1 MIVYFDT
8 SALVPLLIEEPD
20 SRTAA
25 QLWDSA
31 DRIVS
36 VRLVYAEASAAL
48 GHAARLGRITQSDLP
63 GLTTDLDSI
72 YGQLDLID
80 IDDPL
85 VRRAGALA
93 QEFELRGYDAVHL
106 AGAERLE
113 DAEVVLAS
121 GDRALLD
128 AAAALGLS
136 LGRTTQS

>member
-1 MIVYFDT
+1 VIVYFDT
-8 SALVPLLIEEPD
+8 SALVPLLIEEPG
-20 SRTAA
+20 SEHAA

-31 DRIVS
+31 DHVVS
-36 VRLVYAEASAAL
+36 VRLVYAEACAAL
-48 GHAARLGRITQSDLP
+48 GHAARLGRIISSDLH
-63 GLTTDLDSI
+63 GLTTDLGGI
-72 YGQLDLID
+72 YDQLDLID

-93 QEFELRGYDAVHL
+93 HEFELRGYDAVHL

-136 LGRTTQS
+136 LGRTTQG